1 MSSGLIRARNY
12 ARSLGPVFPCGP
24 NKNPLVKGGLHA
36 ATRDEEQICEWW
48 GDKPGALIGL
58 PTGPTSGAV
67 VLDVDVKNGEWGFD
81 TLDEL
86 GFSILPD
93 TPMVHT
99 PSGGLHIYFKPPSI
113 ELRNTAGERGGGVG
127 RGLDW
132 RGDGGYVIM
141 PGPGGYWWDPH
152 HNIETDLLAEVPPA
166 LLPRTQAR
174 EVPMEPVRPT
184 SGLSPYAEAA
194 LRSACSNIA
203 SAPSGTQESTL
214 HQECFSIGTLAS
226 AAGIPADFARRA
238 LLTAALQ
245 MRDYDQRRPWR
256 SDAIQKKVLRSFSAG
271 LGHPRTAANGS

>member
-1 MSSGLIRARNY
+1 ARNY

-36 ATRDEEQICEWW
+36 ATRDEEQICEWR

-67 VLDVDVKNGEWGFD
+67 VLDVDVKYGEWGFD

-86 GFSILPD
+86 GFSVLPD

-113 ELRNTAGERGGGVG
+113 ELRNTAGERGSGVG

-166 LLPRTQAR
+166 FL
-174 EVPMEPVRPT
+174 
-184 SGLSPYAEAA
+184 
-194 LRSACSNIA
+194 
-203 SAPSGTQESTL
+203 
-214 HQECFSIGTLAS
+214 
-226 AAGIPADFARRA
+226 
-238 LLTAALQ
+238 
-245 MRDYDQRRPWR
+245 
-256 SDAIQKKVLRSFSAG
+256 
-271 LGHPRTAANGS
+271 